1 MTEES
6 SVEVNLENVK
16 EIAEGILDYL
26 ESIQDKYTELEVIC
40 AITTI
45 YNSVISALEDRAAN
59 EEQSND

>member
-6 SVEVNLENVK
+6 SVEVNLENAE

-45 YNSVISALEDRAAN
+45 YSRLVSVLEDRATN
-59 EEQSND
+59 VEQIND